1 MKNDRT
7 TRNKIISVTRKEF
20 ARFGAEGISMRLLG
34 KKVGVS
40 PSVIYYYF
48 PNKNRLFRSMFDE
61 TNTLLG
67 KKRSRLPKRE
77 TFPELLEQRIA
88 FQFDE
93 SESVTA
99 VLKYYLYARRT
110 FAKQDQGGY
119 IPEKSA
125 LHIEEILRIGRTN
138 QEILPEIDIV
148 ESAKVVTHAINGFVT
163 EYYPHPLRGQERRE
177 VIRAIASLLYPAL
190 TGGKYPEDI
199 STKHSKSKKKGGE
212 QL

>member
-1 MKNDRT
+1 
-7 TRNKIISVTRKEF
+7 
-20 ARFGAEGISMRLLG
+20 MRLLG

-48 PNKNRLFRSMFDE
+48 PNKNQLFRSMFDE

-67 KKRSRLPKRE
+67 KKRARLPKKE

-93 SESVTA
+93 SKSVTA

-110 FAKQDQGGY
+110 FARQDQGGY
-119 IPEKSA
+119 VPEKSA
-125 LHIEEILRIGRTN
+125 LHIEEILHIARKN
-138 QEILPEIDIV
+138 NEILPEIDIA

-163 EYYPHPLRGQERRE
+163 EYYPHPPQGRERRE
-177 VIRAIASLLYPAL
+177 LIRTIASLLYPAL
-190 TGGKYPEDI
+190 TGEKYPKDI
-199 STKHSKSKKKGGE
+199 STKHSKPKKKGGE